1 MDVLE
6 AGMRFGIFY
15 EHQLPRPWEPDSEH
29 RLLQDALEQIE
40 LADKSGIDYVWEVEH
55 HFLEEYS
62 HSSAPEVFLAAASQR
77 TSRIRLGHGIVQAPA
92 LVNHPARIAERIAT
106 LDLISNGRVEFGTG
120 EASSASELGGF
131 GVPRDA
137 KRAMWEESLDAVT
150 RMLTEEPFAG
160 YDGTYLRMPPRNV
173 VPKPM
178 QRPHPPLWVACSR
191 RETIH
196 LAGRSGIGALSFS
209 FAEPEEAARWVSEYY
224 GLIESEECM
233 PRGFAVNPNIAVVLP
248 MMLHT
253 DEATAIERGI
263 DGAHFFGYSLGHFYG
278 TQHLVGGTDL
288 WASFSSDRAER
299 GFAREIVAPTAAPLA
314 VRLLEAGLGSLRG
327 AVGTPGQVSDLIA
340 RYEQAG
346 VDQVMFVMQA
356 GKNAHEHIC
365 ESIELFAKEVLPR
378 FAEGR
383 QEKEA
388 AKSERLAAAAER
400 ALARRDGPRTLAAP
414 YLIDETRENASVGA
428 AGTGQQPASVRALA
442 AAVRDVTRASMR
454 KRAQAGAKLAV
465 SRASDRR
472 LEQIFGSAAAQ
483 RTLFGMMASRFQ
495 ADRAAGFSGAICY
508 DLTQAGAPGAPA
520 VPGGSPRAWTIDI
533 SGERAGVRAGR
544 PQHAAVTIGVGV
556 ADFIRLVTGG
566 TNAFDL
572 IAAGKL
578 TLDGDMAVA
587 ARLGDMF
594 AGESPY

>member
-1 MDVLE
+1 
-6 AGMRFGIFY
+6 MRFGIFY
-15 EHQLPRPWEPDSEH
+15 EHQLPRPWEPNSEH
-29 RLLQDALEQIE
+29 QLLQDALEQVE

-137 KRAMWEESLDAVT
+137 KRAMWAESLDAVT
-150 RMLTEEPFAG
+150 RMLVEVPFAG

-173 VPKPM
+173 VPKPL

-209 FAEPEEAARWVSEYY
+209 FAEPEEAGRWVSEYY
-224 GLIESEECM
+224 RLIESEECM

-248 MMLHT
+248 MMLHA
-253 DEATAIERGI
+253 DEATAIGRGI

-278 TQHLVGGTDL
+278 AQHLVGGTDL
-288 WASFSSDRAER
+288 WASFSSDRTER
-299 GFAREIVAPTAAPLA
+299 GFAREIVTPTAAPLA

-327 AVGTPGQVSDLIA
+327 AIGTPGQVSDLIA

-388 AKSERLAAAAER
+388 AKAERLADAAER

-414 YLIDETRENASVGA
+414 YLIDETAEHASVGA
-428 AGTGQQPASVRALA
+428 ARAGHPPASIRALSVAFGDLARASVRRRAQKGARLA
-442 AAVRDVTRASMR
+442 A
-454 KRAQAGAKLAV
+454 
-465 SRASDRR
+465 SRASDQR
-472 LEQIFGSAAAQ
+472 LEQIFGSASAQ
-483 RTLFGMMASRFQ
+483 RTLFAMMASRFQ
-495 ADRAAGFSGAICY
+495 PDHAAGFSGAICY
-508 DLTQAGAPGAPA
+508 DLWQAGGPESPDAAR
-520 VPGGSPRAWTIDI
+520 GGKGSSRAWTIEI
-533 SGERAGVRAGR
+533 SNGRTRVRPGR
-544 PQHAAVTIGVGV
+544 PQHAAVTIGVGA
-556 ADFIRLVTGG
+556 ADFIRLVVGA

-572 IAAGKL
+572 IAAGRL
-578 TLDGDMAVA
+578 TLDGDVGVA

-594 AGESPY
+594 GGESPY

>member
-1 MDVLE
+1 
-6 AGMRFGIFY
+6 MRFGIFY
-15 EHQLPRPWEPDSEH
+15 EHQLPRPWELSSEH
-29 RLLQDALEQIE
+29 RLLQNALEQVE
-40 LADKSGIDYVWEVEH
+40 LADKSGIDYVWVVEH

-106 LDLISNGRVEFGTG
+106 LDLISDGRVEFGTG

-150 RMLTEEPFAG
+150 RMLVEEPFAG

-191 RETIH
+191 RETIG

-224 GLIESEECM
+224 RLIESEECV

-278 TQHLVGGTDL
+278 SQHLVGGTDL

-299 GFAREIVAPTAAPLA
+299 GFAREIVAPTAAPLS

-327 AVGTPGQVSDLIA
+327 AIGTPGQVSDLIA

-383 QEKEA
+383 DEKEA
-388 AKSERLAAAAER
+388 AKSERLAGAAER
-400 ALARRDGPRTLAAP
+400 ALARRDGPRTLAP
-414 YLIDETRENASVGA
+414 YLIDETKENASVGA
-428 AGTGQQPASVRALA
+428 AGGGQQPASVRALA
-442 AAVRDVTRASMR
+442 AAAGDLTRTSMR
-454 KRAQAGAKLAV
+454 RRARSGAKLAV

-472 LEQIFGSAAAQ
+472 LEQIFGSVASQ
-483 RTLFGMMASRFQ
+483 RALFAMMASRFQ
-495 ADRAAGFSGAICY
+495 PDRAAGFSGAICY
-508 DLTQAGAPGAPA
+508 DLTQAGDRGAPGR
-520 VPGGSPRAWTIDI
+520 SPRAWTIEI
-533 SGERAGVRAGR
+533 SGERARARPGR

-587 ARLGDMF
+587 AKLGDMF
-594 AGESPY
+594 AAESPY